1 MVNIVYCFLYH
12 NNEFDRPS
20 RFKDWASELCLAT
33 CKCLKYAFVS
43 SGGKATI
50 CAQFLHSSNLE
61 IYIFKHVEV
70 LLILN
75 CIDYDLR
82 AFLVPKRGGS
92 ELMKIFMYKIF
103 LRSSYYIRIF

>member
-12 NNEFDRPS
+12 NNEFDRPR
-20 RFKDWASELCLAT
+20 RFKDWASELCPAT

-50 CAQFLHSSNLE
+50 CAQFLHSSNLG

-75 CIDYDLR
+75 CIDYDLK
-82 AFLVPKRGGS
+82 AIVGPKKRRFRVN
-92 ELMKIFMYKIF
+92 EDFHV
-103 LRSSYYIRIF
+103 